1 LAILTKKIGFDLKK
15 LLLLLFTLSTLYSFQ
30 YDAKFYIGLGGGMQ
44 YESLSEDEFDGAT
57 NSPAFGSLKFGYG
70 DIKAYAIEI
79 VLNYIDNKS
88 NIFSPNDAA
97 RYGMDVALL
106 KAFPI
111 SKYAYPFIR
120 GGFGAGEMKID
131 RKLDDKLSYSSFNIG
146 TGVFIPLTEAFDIE
160 FTYEYR
166 FTSYESID
174 LISTTL
180 KPHSHINQ
188 LYVGANYRF

>member
-1 LAILTKKIGFDLKK
+1 MKK
-15 LLLLLFTLSTLYSFQ
+15 LLLFLTIFSTLYGFQ
-30 YDAKFYIGLGGGMQ
+30 YNAKFYVGTGGGIQ
-44 YESLSEDEFDGAT
+44 NEIFSEDEFSDVE

-79 VLNYIDNKS
+79 VLNYIDNQS
-88 NIFSPNDAA
+88 NIFSPNDSS

-120 GGFGAGEMKID
+120 GGFGAGEMKIE
-131 RKLDDKLSYSSFNIG
+131 RKLDDTLSYSSFNIG
-146 TGVFIPLTEAFDIE
+146 GGVFIPLINNFDME
-160 FTYEYR
+160 VTYEYR

-174 LISTTL
+174 LIGKTL

-188 LYVGANYRF
+188 LYVGINYRF